1 MTVLPLQRLE
11 GVVNLPSDFDSTL
24 IRRGSEAATFD
35 EIAAFARMIE
45 ERPIATLLDDLSA
58 IEFLS
63 DTKFQIASRTLRRRL
78 RAMEEAELETV
89 RAHLAA
95 LERSDPLAAERLRL
109 LVGESFQLPG

>member
-1 MTVLPLQRLE
+1 MWTKLAVPPLQELRLMSE
-11 GVVNLPSDFDSTL
+11 FPPGFDSTL
-24 IRRGSEAATFD
+24 IRRGSAASTFD

-63 DTKFQIASRTLRRRL
+63 DTKFQIARRALRRRL

-89 RAHLAA
+89 RAHLAG
-95 LERSDPLAAERLRL
+95 LEGSNPTAADRLRL
-109 LVGESFQLPG
+109 LVGVGF

>member
-89 RAHLAA
+89 RAQLAA

>member
-1 MTVLPLQRLE
+1 
-11 GVVNLPSDFDSTL
+11 
-24 IRRGSEAATFD
+24 
-35 EIAAFARMIE
+35 MIE

-78 RAMEEAELETV
+78 RAMEERELETV

-95 LERSDPLAAERLRL
+95 LQRSAPLAAERLRL
-109 LVGESFQLPG
+109 LVGQGVELPG